1 MAGFDIW
8 ATDPDNKPKE
18 RATFVDDTVGKIS
31 AGYQEFDERSKRMV
45 PKTLTEWR
53 FATGERKVADALSQL
68 FGGTPVENEEST
80 SEHFID
86 VFTEAPR
93 VNVII
98 EPGGITADMKQWNNG
113 KLIHHC
119 DGQRFKSHPRGD
131 EMIGQSCGC
140 PSLFA
145 ERKQADKDG
154 MGPKPAIEVV
164 FRLADDPEL
173 GAFKFTTGS
182 WTLAAVLHEALDK
195 LDRIG
200 TTALASLEL
209 EFVEFVAKNGPMRG
223 KTVSYTKPVIKIT
236 KAYSDAIADEPH
248 GAE

>member
-1 MAGFDIW
+1 MAFNIW

-18 RATFVDDTVGKIS
+18 RVSFADDTVGKIS

-53 FATGERKVADALSQL
+53 FATGERAVADALAQL
-68 FGGTPVENEEST
+68 FGGTPVENEESA

-86 VFTEAPR
+86 VFSAVPK
-93 VNVII
+93 VNVIV
-98 EPGGITADMKQWNNG
+98 EPGGISADMKQWNSG
-113 KLIHHC
+113 KLVHHC
-119 DGQRFKSHPRGD
+119 DGQYFKSHPRGD
-131 EMIGQSCGC
+131 EMIGAPCGC

-154 MGPKPAIEVV
+154 IGPKPSITVT

-173 GAFKFTTGS
+173 GTFKFQTGS
-182 WTLAAVLHEALDK
+182 WTLAAVLHESLDK
-195 LDRIG
+195 LARIG

-209 EFVEFVAKNGPMRG
+209 EYVEFVAKNGPMRG
-223 KTVSYTKPVIKIT
+223 KTVSYTKPVLRVL
-236 KAYSDAIADEPH
+236 KAYGEAIADDPH